1 MKVYRHYNEFVSH
14 NNAVVTTG
22 TFDGVHN
29 GHLQIIHRLNI
40 VAKAIGGESVIFTF
54 DPHPRRVLQ
63 PHDNDLLELNTLNEK
78 IELLRQAGVQHL
90 IIQPFT
96 EEFSR
101 ISSLDFIRK
110 IIVGQLGTKR
120 LVIGYDHRFGRNR
133 EGAFEHLKEF
143 GPVYGFEVEEL
154 SAQLTDDVTVSS
166 TKIRKALLAGEITNA
181 NNYLGYTY
189 FATGTVVTGAQLG
202 RTIGFP
208 TANIVLDY
216 IHKLIPCN
224 GVYAV
229 QARHNSVLYNGVCN
243 IGTRPT
249 VDGTT
254 RKIEVHLFDFNVSIY
269 NEKLQIYFVAK
280 IRNEQKFESI
290 DALKVQIAC
299 DAAVAKKLLLG
310 YGSPHL

>member
-1 MKVYRHYNEFVSH
+1 VL
-14 NNAVVTTG
+14 TTG

-29 GHLQIIHRLNI
+29 GHLQIINRLNAI
-40 VAKAIGGESVIFTF
+40 AKEVNGESVIFTF

-63 PHDNDLLELNTLNEK
+63 TTDNDLFELNTLDEK
-78 IELLRQAGVQHL
+78 IERLRKAGVQHL

-96 EEFSR
+96 LEFSR
-101 ISSLDFIRK
+101 VSSLDFIRK
-110 IIVGQLGTKR
+110 IIVDKIGTKR

-133 EGAFEHLKEF
+133 EGAFEHLMEF
-143 GPVYGFEVEEL
+143 GPLYGFEVEEI
-154 SAQLTDDVTVSS
+154 SARLIDDVTVSS
-166 TKIRKALLAGEITNA
+166 TKIRNALLQGEIIKA
-181 NNYLGYTY
+181 NHYLGYNY
-189 FATGTVVTGAQLG
+189 TVVGIVETGAQLG

-208 TANIVLDY
+208 TANINVNY

-229 QARHNSVLYNGVCN
+229 QIIINNTAHKGVCN

-254 RKIEVHLFDFNVSIY
+254 RKIEVHIFNFNSDVYNQTLQVLFVN
-269 NEKLQIYFVAK
+269 K

-290 DALKVQIAC
+290 DALKAQIAA
-299 DAAVAKKLLLG
+299 DVLVAKQMLI
-310 YGSPHL
+310 

>member
-1 MKVYRHYNEFVSH
+1 LKVYRHYNEFVSH

-29 GHLQIIHRLNI
+29 GHLQIIHRLNT

-63 PHDNDLLELNTLNEK
+63 PHDNDLLELNTLDEK

-154 SAQLTDDVTVSS
+154 SAQLIDDVTVSS

-208 TANIVLDY
+208 TANVVLDY
-216 IHKLIPCN
+216 IHKLTPCN

-229 QARHNSVLYNGVCN
+229 QARYNNVLYNGVCN

-254 RKIEVHLFDFNVSIY
+254 RKIEVHLFNFNASIY

-280 IRNEQKFESI
+280 IRNEQKFETI
-290 DALKVQIAC
+290 DALKAQIAS
-299 DAAVAKKLLLG
+299 DAAVANELLG
-310 YGSPHL
+310 LSGVEGC